1 MKNHLNLSYKPRVMS
16 SSIRIFSLTLLLITG
31 MVQGVKAQ
39 LIVSGTQTPAQLVQN
54 VLIGTGVTVSNITFS
69 GAASQRGSFNCVG
82 ACNIGLGSGVLLNS
96 GTNTAAVGPN
106 NSSGAGLAT
115 QAGSDPDLNALH
127 PTGTGAQDA
136 AVLEFDFCPA
146 LDSIRFRYV
155 WGSEEYSDYVGSTC
169 NDYFGFFI
177 NGRGIT
183 GKKNIAVI
191 PNTTPPVPISI
202 NTVNNGTAGGGLTPN
217 GPCTNCA
224 YFRDNHGSAT
234 TQYDGLTT
242 VLTAG
247 HKVCPCEVYHM
258 KLAVQD
264 FCDGNFDSGVFLE
277 AGSFSASGFNQ
288 IPVFAG
294 TNPTPLTLGDTV
306 FICPGDS
313 VLLNLGLMSVCR
325 ADWNTGD
332 TTVSIYAS
340 TPGYYFAQFTSL
352 SPFCYASTPA
362 VYVGYNTAA
371 YTATANGPTSFC
383 PGDSVVLTATS
394 GTGYLWSNG
403 ATTQSITV
411 FNPGNYYCIVNYGG
425 ACADTTNL
433 VAVTYL
439 SGSTLTITPSGST
452 DLCPGQSVTL
462 TSSTP
467 SVSWST
473 GATTQSIT
481 VSTAGTYS
489 ATPTAAGFCP
499 NATSISVTQSATP
512 VVNISGTTSICQG
525 ATTTFSATA
534 GLNSYQWSN
543 GQSSSSIS
551 AGTAGNYTV
560 TVSNV
565 AGCTASATT
574 TLTVNPTPS
583 VSVSGDF
590 DFCLGA
596 SSNISATAG
605 YTTYQWSS
613 GANTATTNVSLA
625 GTYTVTVTDANGCTN
640 TASQLITVY
649 NNPLPAITGVTAICQ
664 GANAS
669 LQAAPAGLNYLWS
682 DGSTT
687 SSIQPGTA
695 GTYTVTVTDG
705 NGCSGT
711 ATQNVTVNTNPAP
724 AISGPASVCTGNS
737 GVLDAGAGY
746 ATYLW
751 SNGATTSTISVNSS
765 GNYTVTVTN
774 AAGCQGNTT
783 AAFSVLPFTTPVISG
798 PAGFCAGS
806 SATLTL
812 NTGYTGYQWSNG
824 NTGASATITT
834 GGTYTVT
841 VTAANGCTG
850 NTNYAITQWSNP
862 APVINGTTAVCNGAS
877 ASIQVTPAGLNY
889 QWSTGAT
896 TPGIQTTTAGNYTV
910 TVTDPN
916 GCSGTTSQQIT
927 IHQNPTPTIT
937 GLFTICDGASG
948 TLNTTYDPAF
958 TYSWSNGAVSSTI
971 QPTSAGI
978 YTVTVTDGNGCTGTA
993 SQQLTVNNNP
1003 TPVISGSTSFCAG
1016 TTVQLSVNGTYSSY
1030 VWNNGAN
1037 LQQTTINAG
1046 GLYTV
1051 VVTDNNGCSG
1061 SAQYT
1066 VTMNALPQV
1075 NLPATVDLCT
1085 GNTTTLNPGTFP
1097 SYTWSDGSTGNTLN
1111 VSATGSYA
1119 VTVTDPNGCTG
1130 TASSTVTIHSNPDPV
1145 IFGDTSICDGGNTIL
1160 SVIGSYQGYNWN
1172 TGSSATVLPVT
1183 AGGSYGVI
1191 VTDQYGCTG
1200 QASFSVAQYPRPQIQ
1215 ITGKLEICE
1224 GESTTL
1230 TAVSG
1235 PATYVWSN
1243 GSATPT
1249 ISTTTGGNYTVVAT
1263 NVYGCTANATA
1274 LITAHK
1280 QPDVSYSPI
1289 NMITCE
1295 ELKFKFNNTSTHD
1308 PGSKFFWR
1316 FGDGGFSAERS
1327 PMHVYA
1333 APGDYN
1339 TSLRITTPYG
1349 CTDSTSEIISIL
1361 LPALPK
1367 AEFAQSARIVSV
1379 FNSEISF
1386 QNKSNNAVR
1395 YKWSF
1400 GDGTSSEE
1408 ENPTHIFD
1416 QVGSLKIKLHAFN
1429 EVECRDEFETTLE
1442 VVPFFVPNAF
1452 TPNND
1457 GKNDVFFDGVPY
1469 MNITSFD
1476 MKIFNRWGQL
1486 VYQTDSFLRP
1496 WDGLDAGGN
1505 PAPEGLY
1512 SYMIQIVSIKG
1523 KYYEY
1528 PGTFSLIR

>member
-1 MKNHLNLSYKPRVMS
+1 MYP
-16 SSIRIFSLTLLLITG
+16 SIRNYFLIFLLLLT
-31 MVQGVKAQ
+31 VSQRAQAQ

-54 VLIGTGVTVSNITFS
+54 VLIGSGVTVSNITFS

-82 ACNIGLGSGVLLNS
+82 ACNIGIGSGVILNS
-96 GTNTAAVGPN
+96 GSNTAAIGPN
-106 NSSGAGLAT
+106 NSTGAGMDT
-115 QAGSDPDLNALH
+115 PAGSDPDLNALH
-127 PTGTGAQDA
+127 PTGTNAQDA

-146 LDSIRFRYV
+146 LDSIKFRYV
-155 WGSEEYSDYVGSTC
+155 WGSEEYSDYVGSSC

-177 NGRGIT
+177 SGRGIT
-183 GKKNIAVI
+183 GKKNIAIV
-191 PNTTPPVPISI
+191 PNTSPVVPISI
-202 NTVNNGTAGGGLTPN
+202 NTVNNGNAGALTTPN

-224 YFRDNHGSAT
+224 YFRDNHGSTT

-264 FCDGNFDSGVFLE
+264 FCDGAFDSGVFLE

-288 IPVFAG
+288 IPIFAG

-313 VLLNLGLMSVCR
+313 VLLNLGLMQVCS

-352 SPFCYASTPA
+352 TPFCYASTPA

-371 YTATANGPTSFC
+371 YTATPNGPTSFC
-383 PGDSVVLTATS
+383 PGDSVVLTASS

-425 ACADTTNL
+425 ACSDTTNQ
-433 VAVTYL
+433 VAVSYL

-452 DLCPGQSVTL
+452 NLCPGQSVTL

-481 VSTAGTYS
+481 VNTAGAYS

-499 NATSISVTQSATP
+499 NASSITVTQAVNP
-512 VVNISGTTSICQG
+512 VANVTGVTSICQG
-525 ATTTFSATA
+525 NTTLLNAPS
-534 GLNSYQWSN
+534 GLSGYQWSN
-543 GQSSSSIS
+543 GQTTASINV
-551 AGTAGNYTV
+551 GTAGNYTV
-560 TVSNV
+560 TVTNA
-565 AGCTASATT
+565 AGCTASASA
-574 TLTVNPTPS
+574 TLTVNAAP
-583 VSVSGDF
+583 VVAISGDV

-596 SSNISATAG
+596 SSNLSATAG
-605 YTTYQWSS
+605 YTNYQWST
-613 GANTATTNVSLA
+613 GVNTSTANVSLP

-640 TASQLITVY
+640 TASQTITVF

-664 GANAS
+664 GANAN
-669 LQAAPAGLNYLWS
+669 LQAAPAGMNYLWS
-682 DGSTT
+682 NGSTAST
-687 SSIQPGTA
+687 IQPSAA
-695 GTYTVTVTDG
+695 GIYTVTVTDA

-711 ATQNVTVNTNPAP
+711 ASQNVTVNSNPTP
-724 AISGPASVCTGNS
+724 AITGPASVCTGNS
-737 GVLDAGAGY
+737 GTLDAGAGY
-746 ATYLW
+746 SSYLW
-751 SNGATTSTISVNSS
+751 SNGATTSSISVNST
-765 GNYTVTVTN
+765 GNYSVTVTD
-774 AAGCQGNTT
+774 ATGCQGNTT
-783 AAFSVLPFTTPVISG
+783 TLFTVLPFTQPVISG
-798 PAGFCAGS
+798 PTGFCTGNN
-806 SATLTL
+806 ATLTL
-812 NTGYTGYQWSNG
+812 NTSYGSYQWSDGTN
-824 NTGASATITT
+824 NATTTITT
-834 GGTYTVT
+834 GGNYTVT

-850 NTNYAITQWSNP
+850 TTNYNITQWANP
-862 APVINGTTAVCNGAS
+862 IPVITGTTAVCNGNAANIQAS
-877 ASIQVTPAGLNY
+877 PAGLNY

-896 TPGIQTTTAGNYTV
+896 TPGIQ
-910 TVTDPN
+910 P
-916 GCSGTTSQQIT
+916 SI
-927 IHQNPTPTIT
+927 
-937 GLFTICDGASG
+937 
-948 TLNTTYDPAF
+948 
-958 TYSWSNGAVSSTI
+958 
-971 QPTSAGI
+971 
-978 YTVTVTDGNGCTGTA
+978 
-993 SQQLTVNNNP
+993 
-1003 TPVISGSTSFCAG
+1003 AG
-1016 TTVQLSVNGTYSSY
+1016 T
-1030 VWNNGAN
+1030 
-1037 LQQTTINAG
+1037 
-1046 GLYTV
+1046 
-1051 VVTDNNGCSG
+1051 
-1061 SAQYT
+1061 
-1066 VTMNALPQV
+1066 
-1075 NLPATVDLCT
+1075 
-1085 GNTTTLNPGTFP
+1085 
-1097 SYTWSDGSTGNTLN
+1097 
-1111 VSATGSYA
+1111 YA

-1130 TASSTVTIHSNPDPV
+1130 TTSQQITINQNPTPAITGNFTVCDGTAGLLDAGNATGFTYSWSNGAITSAIQPTSAGVYTVIVTDNNGCTGTASQTLTVNNNPSPAISGNTSFCAGSSVVLTVNGTYAAYQWNNGSTQQQATINNGGNFSVQVTDNNGCTGTAQYAVTMHPLPQVSLPATVDLCTGNSTTLNPGTFVSYSWSDGTTGNTLNVTGTGSYAVTVTDVNGCTGTAGSTVTIHSNPDPV
-1145 IFGDTSICDGGNTIL
+1145 ISGDTSICDGENTIL
-1160 SVIGSYQGYNWN
+1160 SVIGNYSGYVW
-1172 TGSSATVLPVT
+1172 TSGSTSALLPVT
-1183 AGGSYGVI
+1183 TGGSYGVV
-1191 VTDQYGCTG
+1191 VTNQYGCTG
-1200 QASFSVAQYPRPQIQ
+1200 QASFTVTQYPRPQVQ
-1215 ITGKLEICE
+1215 ITGNLEICE
-1224 GESTTL
+1224 GENTTL
-1230 TAVSG
+1230 AAVSD
-1235 PATYVWSN
+1235 PAVYTWST
-1243 GSATPT
+1243 GSSTSS
-1249 ISTTTGGNYTVVAT
+1249 ISTTAGGTYTVIAT
-1263 NVYGCTANATA
+1263 NVYGCTKNATA
-1274 LITAHK
+1274 VVTAHEK
-1280 QPDVSYSPI
+1280 PDVSYNPV

-1327 PMHVYA
+1327 PVHVYP

-1349 CTDSTSEIISIL
+1349 CTDSTSEIISIQ

-1367 AEFAQSARIVSV
+1367 ADYAQSARVVSV

-1400 GDGTSSEE
+1400 GDGSSSEE

-1416 QVGSLKIKLHAFN
+1416 QVGTLKIKLHAFN

-1469 MNITSFD
+1469 MNITSYD

-1496 WDGLDAGGN
+1496 WDGSDAGGN
-1505 PAPEGLY
+1505 PSPEGLY
-1512 SYMIQIVSIKG
+1512 TYMIKIVSIKG